1 MEEKNVELKSA
12 NWTYKIGEI
21 AELKTANGQSLAR
34 IAKFKNAKKHFCVEN
49 KELKIAK
56 QHNQDF
62 LIETSFSIKI
72 LV

>member
-1 MEEKNVELKSA
+1 MEEKNVELNIA

-21 AELKTANGQSLAR
+21 AELKAANGQSLAR
-34 IAKFKNAKKHFCVEN
+34 IAKFKNAKRHFCVEN

-62 LIETSFSIKI
+62 FIETSFSIKI

>member
-1 MEEKNVELKSA
+1 MELNIA

-21 AELKTANGQSLAR
+21 AELKAANGQSLAR
-34 IAKFKNAKKHFCVEN
+34 IAKLKNAKRHFCVEN

-62 LIETSFSIKI
+62 FIETSFSKKL